1 MRNTSV
7 SFYQWPRLIT
17 ALIIFVLCL
26 GFSFDA
32 YAGPLQ
38 QRTLSVNP
46 TSGKPGST
54 VTIGGSGWAPAPN
67 AQPYEIHWDAQTGSF
82 LGNFSPNPNGAFST
96 SITIPAG
103 ATAGQHLIWACQRC
117 GSGKDDW
124 QSVGFTVIVP
134 STPIPATPTP
144 TPTPTRIPTRCDP
157 SGAPGEL
164 VVDFEDIVAGEII
177 KNVLLPEGVSFAL
190 EYPTIVSFWGTHS
203 GSKALANGYSAANEF
218 HSAGTPLVMQF
229 QNIQDFV
236 GVFVGS
242 NEVENSEYTATLT
255 AYGEDEAGNP
265 IVVGTDSETLRAE
278 TNPIEAC
285 LWVEAPGQIIKATV
299 NYGPGASVGASE
311 LIDDL
316 ILRGPETAV
325 PVPED
330 DTPPVVTIEDL
341 TEGEIVMEVFTR
353 LEGEISENRGLDRV
367 EVWVNGALSKEI
379 GAAWMGLSQYWFL
392 DTVDGAELS
401 ACNENIVEV
410 RAYDTGGNE
419 GRDQVTITYLGPG
432 DIEIVSIDPVQVL
445 FGAPLVKGKSTAF
458 RAKVNSSFACEVSVH
473 FRLELPDGQWRTNP
487 PSTGAVITGIP
498 PDWSYPEMW
507 GPVPIPA
514 GASDFEVMLPYIS
527 PGEESEGFGLSTNPA
542 GLLQGE
548 DVRGIYGPN
557 VRVVP
562 RPEADAVSFAIEIDP
577 ENKMVETDETN
588 NRLDSGVLEVRTTKS
603 LRLYFVPWVFEL
615 YPTPLETISDY
626 QYYLQE
632 TGYADMEARLEAV
645 QDAESM
651 GSVPLSLVVSDSDL
665 ERLDREARRYVD
677 YFLATYP
684 IADSKISYRIAE
696 TFYFQEEYL
705 ADKGH
710 NPCFNG
716 PFISD
721 MHDTALLADPG
732 VDVVILFR
740 LFGCCGQSP
749 GVYVDAG
756 LELTGDPAHW
766 IHQRTNPDLDPGDE
780 HYYCWNWDFPLGGAA
795 DYVIGHE
802 LCHFLLGM
810 PGECYLCGDP
820 AHLDADCT
828 YCQTDVDGF
837 WVNRWMPIPQ
847 GTPYFM
853 ESICSG
859 CLFWTRLEP
868 SRKKNG
874 VENPDGYLNAI
885 EVFSSAADPVSLLV
899 RGQITKEDEVSL
911 KPFVILPDSN
921 LDLTAGGNGDHYIVL
936 YDVAGNVLSKW
947 GFFTSFVTYDP
958 QPRLPEE
965 LSLIHFGYRVE
976 WQEGTHRVEI
986 QDAQGRVLASR
997 EVTANAPQVKI
1008 LSPNGGEVWNEDS
1021 SYKIKWEAT
1030 DADGDPLLFSLALS
1044 RDGGETWI
1052 PLSIDLEDTQYEIK
1066 TNGLQTGENYLIKV
1080 FATDGVNTG
1089 EDISDAVFSMQVKGA
1104 STSSPLLLVGLAVLG
1119 IVGLGMVFA
1128 GLVLARKRGRS

>member
-1 MRNTSV
+1 MRNTMGYSHH
-7 SFYQWPRLIT
+7 WPRIIT
-17 ALIIFVLCL
+17 ALVMFAICF
-26 GFSFDA
+26 GFSYDVS
-32 YAGPLQ
+32 AGPLQ

-54 VTIGGSGWAPAPN
+54 VTTSGSGWAQN
-67 AQPYEIHWDAQTGSF
+67 AQPFEIHWDAKDGPY

-96 SITIPAG
+96 SITIPGG
-103 ATAGQHLIWACQRC
+103 AAAGQRLIWACQRC
-117 GSGKDDW
+117 GTGKDEW

-134 STPIPATPTP
+134 SPPIPPTPTP
-144 TPTPTRIPTRCDP
+144 TPTPTHIPTLCDR

-164 VVDFEDIVAGEII
+164 VVDFEDIAVGEII
-177 KNVLLPEGVSFAL
+177 KNVPLPEGVSFAL
-190 EYPTIVSFWGTHS
+190 EYPTIVSFWGAHS
-203 GSKALANGYSAANEF
+203 GTKALTNAYSAANEF
-218 HSAGTPLVMQF
+218 HSAATPLVMQF

-242 NEVENSEYTATLT
+242 NEVESSEFTATLT
-255 AYGEDEAGNP
+255 AYGEDEAGNS
-265 IVVGTDSETLRAE
+265 IVVGAASETLSAE
-278 TNPIEAC
+278 INPIETC

-316 ILRGPETAV
+316 ILRGPETPV
-325 PVPED
+325 PVPDD
-330 DTPPVVTIEDL
+330 DTPPIVIIEDP
-341 TEGEIVMEVFTR
+341 TDGETVMQVFTR
-353 LEGEISENRGLDRV
+353 LEGGISENRGLDRV

-379 GAAWMGLSQYWFL
+379 GAAWMGLTQYWFL

-401 ACNENIVEV
+401 ACEENVVEV

-419 GRDQVTITYLGPG
+419 GRDQVTINYIGPG
-432 DIEIVSIDPVQVL
+432 DFEIVSIDPVQVL

-458 RAKVNSSFACEVSVH
+458 RARINSTFACEVPVH
-473 FRLELPDGQWRTNP
+473 FRLELPDGQWSANP
-487 PSTGAVITGIP
+487 PSTGAVITGVP
-498 PDWSYPEMW
+498 PDWSYPEIW

-514 GASDFEVMLPYIS
+514 SAAGYEVMLPYI
-527 PGEESEGFGLSTNPA
+527 PAGEEGDGFGLSTHPT
-542 GLLQGE
+542 GLLQGD

-562 RPEADAVSFAIEIDP
+562 RPEADSVSFAIEIDP
-577 ENKMVETDETN
+577 EDEMSEMDETN
-588 NRLDSGVLEVRTTKS
+588 NRLDSGILEVRTTKS
-603 LRLYFVPWVFEL
+603 LRFYFVPWVFEL

-626 QYYLQE
+626 QYYLRE
-632 TGYADMEARLEAV
+632 TGYTDMGARLDSV
-645 QDAESM
+645 QDAERM
-651 GSVPLSLVVSDSDL
+651 GSVPLSLAISDSDL

-684 IADSKISYRIAE
+684 IADSKISYRIVE
-696 TFYFQEEYL
+696 TLYFQEEYL

-710 NPCFNG
+710 NACFAG

-721 MHDTALLADPG
+721 MHDAALLADPG

-756 LELTGDPAHW
+756 LEVVGEPANW
-766 IHQRTNPDLDPGDE
+766 IHQRINPDLEPGDE
-780 HYYCWNWDFPLGGAA
+780 HYYCWDWNFPLGGAA

-802 LCHFLLGM
+802 LSHNLLGN
-810 PGECYLCGDP
+810 PAECYACGDP
-820 AHLDADCT
+820 AHLDADCA
-828 YCQTDVDGF
+828 YCQTDADGF

-853 ESICSG
+853 ESICRG

-874 VENPDGYLNAI
+874 VENPDGYLHAI
-885 EVFSSAADPVSLLV
+885 DVFSSTVDPDSLLV
-899 RGQITKEDEVSL
+899 RGQITKEDQVNL

-958 QPRLPEE
+958 QPKLPEE
-965 LSLIHFGYRVE
+965 LSVIHFGYRVE
-976 WQEGTHRVEI
+976 WQEGTRRVEI

-997 EVTANAPQVKI
+997 EVTASAPQVKI
-1008 LSPNGGEVWNEDS
+1008 LSPNGGEVWNEGS

-1030 DADGDPLLFSLALS
+1030 DADGDPLLSSLALS

-1052 PLSIDLEDTQYEIK
+1052 PLDIDLEDTQYEIR
-1066 TNGLQTGENYLIKV
+1066 TNGLQTGGDYLIKV
-1080 FATDGVNTG
+1080 FVTDGVNTS
-1089 EDISDAVFSMQVKGA
+1089 EDISDVVFSVQVEGA
-1104 STSSPLLLVGLAVLG
+1104 PAFSPLLLVGLGVLG
-1119 IVGLGMVFA
+1119 IVGLGMVVVGF
-1128 GLVLARKRGRS
+1128 LIARKRGGS